1 MQSMRE
7 TPPPFYS
14 RSRTRTRPA
23 RRRTVVSGTPDLG
36 RLRRQLSRSSVVLAA
51 LIAILSITSAAL
63 IHSRA
68 SAPEPPGIAVPA
80 GAIAVDVSRII
91 DGDTIEVRSA
101 ETTLR
106 VRLYGVNAP
115 ERGKPCAAEATQRLG
130 ELAASRV
137 LLVPDARLTDPY
149 DRELRYVFTTDG
161 RSIDDALVRE
171 GLARAWRD
179 DGSRR
184 ALLIAV
190 EEQARAA
197 KAGCLWSGTGSGS
210 Q

>member
-14 RSRTRTRPA
+14 RARSRTRPA
-23 RRRTVVSGTPDLG
+23 RRRTLSDSTPDLG
-36 RLRRQLSRSSVVLAA
+36 RFRRQLSRSSVVLAA
-51 LIAILSITSAAL
+51 LIAILSISSAAL
-63 IHSRA
+63 IRSRA
-68 SAPEPPGIAVPA
+68 SAPQPPLIAVPTDA
-80 GAIAVDVSRII
+80 VAVDVSRII

-115 ERGKPCAAEATQRLG
+115 ERGQRCAAEAAQRLG
-130 ELAASRV
+130 ELAASLV
-137 LLVPDARLTDPY
+137 LLVPDARQTDQY
-149 DRELRYVFTTDG
+149 GRELRYVFTADG
-161 RSIDDALVRE
+161 HSIDDALVRE

-184 ALLIAV
+184 ALLIAA
-190 EEQARAA
+190 EEQARAS
-197 KAGCLWSGTGSGS
+197 KTGCLWSGRGSGG
-210 Q
+210 